1 MGKEYHTTP
10 DEEAFFAALDTA
22 LTAARKSSSYTI
34 TRMAN
39 GALSVSSR
47 RAYLGKVK
55 LQGRKTW
62 MQYMTGPLTSK
73 PAEDEPLEEYIRL
86 LKYWVKIA

>member
-1 MGKEYHTTP
+1 MAKEYTSTP
-10 DEEAFFAALDTA
+10 DEMAFFAALDAA
-22 LTAARKSSSYTI
+22 LKAAKKSPSYEV

-39 GALSVSSR
+39 GALSVRSR

-62 MQYMTGPLTSK
+62 MQYMTGTYTSQT
-73 PAEDEPLEEYIRL
+73 AEDEPLEEYIRL

>member
-1 MGKEYHTTP
+1 MAKEYTNTP
-10 DEEAFFAALDTA
+10 DEVAFLAALDAA
-22 LTAARKSSSYTI
+22 LKAAKKSPSYEV

-39 GALSVSSR
+39 GALSVRSR

-73 PAEDEPLEEYIRL
+73 TAEDEPLEEYIRL

>member
-22 LTAARKSSSYTI
+22 LTAARKSPSYTV

-62 MQYMTGPLTSK
+62 MQYMTGPHTSK
-73 PAEDEPLEEYIRL
+73 TAEDEPLEEYIRL